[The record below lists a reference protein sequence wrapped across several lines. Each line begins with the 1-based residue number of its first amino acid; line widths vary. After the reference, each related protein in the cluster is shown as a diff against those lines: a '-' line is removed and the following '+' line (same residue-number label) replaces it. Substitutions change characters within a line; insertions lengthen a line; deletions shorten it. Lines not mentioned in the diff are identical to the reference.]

1 MLISIAGPKTRNEY
15 KNLIKTQREVNINNT
30 SKKLDEYVYDKTGG
44 VKTLGLISL
53 LGFCDYLFYNMS
65 NHEKMFS
72 QNLRKNK
79 IITLAGMAF
88 YNLMAAYLL
97 YEGEEIKQ
105 VKLSN
110 PKTKLEIYRKSGI
123 NAVV

>member
-1 MLISIAGPKTRNEY
+1 
-15 KNLIKTQREVNINNT
+15 
-30 SKKLDEYVYDKTGG
+30 
-44 VKTLGLISL
+44 
-53 LGFCDYLFYNMS
+53 
-65 NHEKMFS
+65 
-72 QNLRKNK
+72 
-79 IITLAGMAF
+79 MAF